1 MAVTSEVVSLAIL
14 TDRVTYRSRTGKKL
28 VACWDRTAE
37 AENDMA
43 PFVLMAPKYA
53 ESKKNNLQ
61 IAYYLAANG
70 FNVLRFD
77 HACHVG
83 ESEGIMSR
91 FTLGDAVEDIRG
103 SLDYLEE
110 RFGTKSVILFSASLS
125 ARCSFRA
132 AALDRRIVKLVSLVG
147 VLNIQYTLY
156 QIYKE
161 DLVGGHIAGKRWG
174 INDILGFDIDLDH
187 LFDRMVKD
195 DMHDAEGT
203 KKDLAWARIP
213 IVYLAAERDAWVDSK
228 DVDLLLRS
236 RGNTVVHV
244 IEDALHE
251 VRENPRAARETL
263 KLVVKACLGE
273 RIDAIRDDTLVEPEK
288 KLVIAR
294 NKIEREL
301 LKKAQPEQDEEK
313 DFWTNYLQK
322 YSILERFE
330 DYQEYLDLIG
340 SLLGD
345 IEPDDLLLDAGCGN
359 GLFGIWVIRDLLQ
372 RASQKPIVPPPMYVA
387 MDLTQAGLASACRRH
402 ADAGYELAANL
413 TSVPRPLLD
422 LAYTQADLEE
432 YGKNGNGHGHGK
444 HLPFTEN
451 CFSKICCS
459 LVVSYLEKPDVVV
472 RELAR
477 VLAPG
482 GRIVLSSMK
491 PYCDMSS
498 IYRDFLHQE
507 VKDDEL
513 ESARDLLRAAGRIK
527 VKEEKGYY
535 RFFSGK
541 RMASMAE
548 AAGLKN
554 VDARCSFGDQTHL
567 IVAEK

>member
-1 MAVTSEVVSLAIL
+1 MPVTSEVASPAIA
-14 TDRVTYRSRTGKKL
+14 TDRVTYPSRTGMNL
-28 VACWDRTAE
+28 VGCWDRTAN
-37 AENDMA
+37 AEERKA

-83 ESEGIMSR
+83 ESEGIMAK

-103 SLDYLEE
+103 SLDYLEKH
-110 RFGTKSVILFSASLS
+110 FGTREVILFSASLS

-132 AALDRRIVKLVSLVG
+132 AALDERIVKLVSVVG

-174 INDILGFDIDLDH
+174 VNDILGFDIDLDH
-187 LFDRMVKD
+187 LFDRMIRD
-195 DMHDAEGT
+195 DMHDREGT
-203 KKDLAWARIP
+203 RKDLAWTRAP
-213 IVYLAAERDAWVDSK
+213 IVYLAAERDAWVDSA
-228 DVDLLLRS
+228 DVDLLLRP
-236 RGNTVVHV
+236 RKNTVVHV
-244 IEDALHE
+244 IRDALHE
-251 VRENPRAARETL
+251 VRENARAAREAL
-263 KLVVKACLGE
+263 KLVVKACLDE
-273 RIDAIRDDTLVEPEK
+273 PIDEVSDESIAEPDK
-288 KLVIAR
+288 KQVLAR
-294 NKIEREL
+294 NRIEREL
-301 LKKAQPEQDEEK
+301 LQKAQPEQEPEK
-313 DFWTNYLQK
+313 HFWTQYLRK

-340 SLLGD
+340 SLLGK

-359 GLFGIWVIRDLLQ
+359 GLFGIWLIRDLLE
-372 RASQKPIVPPPMYVA
+372 RGRRKPVFPPPMYVA
-387 MDLTQAGLASACRRH
+387 MDLTQTGLAEAFRHHAEAVFELVAGL
-402 ADAGYELAANL
+402 
-413 TSVPRPLLD
+413 TSMPLPLLD
-422 LAYTQADLEE
+422 LAYAQADLEE
-432 YGKNGNGHGHGK
+432 CDEKAGK
-444 HLPFTEN
+444 HLPFADN
-451 CFSKICCS
+451 CFTRICCS
-459 LVVSYLEKPDVVV
+459 LVISYLKRPEVVV

-482 GRIVLSSMK
+482 GRIVITSMK

-507 VKDDEL
+507 VRNDEL

-535 RFFSGK
+535 RFFSGEV
-541 RMASMAE
+541 MASMAGE
-548 AAGLKN
+548 AGLKN
-554 VDARCSFGDQTHL
+554 IDVRCSFGDQTHL
-567 IVAEK
+567 IAAEK